1 VSERVVMDDA
11 TIVMRSRFL
20 SGSERISSHLSWLEE
35 HTEEIRADVRDSL
48 SASAE
53 KIRTT
58 LNHLT
63 GQMDRLPEAQ
73 WEQFKAMLLLLR
85 AQQDVLDS
93 AEALIQKA
101 RANVVSRKRSVP
113 EAAATS
119 DVASVSGGPGHS
131 LAVAL
136 GAASLRL
143 VAVARDAA
151 SLRLVVV
158 GIVAVGLIFGYM
170 TFTRDGDRQH
180 VATKSAAPIRGD
192 NSRPVAPAA
201 APRAGAPARAS
212 YDMATTPSPPS
223 EGPQAGHATSISTT
237 VMTSHAPGLVAATV
251 PAPLPSAP
259 ATERPDTAAIARSA
273 NERFVPVV
281 FTGKDQAQVLR
292 TFAVLQTRY
301 PTLLS
306 PRRAE
311 AQPVDLGQKGIWHR
325 LIVLPPGSRQSAVDF
340 CDQLMAAGYD
350 RCWVKGY

>member
-11 TIVMRSRFL
+11 TNVMRSRFL
-20 SGSERISSHLSWLEE
+20 SSSERISSHLSWLEANA
-35 HTEEIRADVRDSL
+35 EEIRADMREPVSD
-48 SASAE
+48 SAE

-63 GQMDRLPEAQ
+63 NQMDRLPQAQ
-73 WEQFKAMLLLLR
+73 WEQFKALLLLLR

-101 RANVVSRKRSVP
+101 RANVVSRKRSAP
-113 EAAATS
+113 EAVATGG
-119 DVASVSGGPGHS
+119 VASESGGPGHVV
-131 LAVAL
+131 AVAL

-158 GIVAVGLIFGYM
+158 GIVAVGLIFGYV

-180 VATKSAAPIRGD
+180 IATKAVAPTRGD
-192 NSRPVAPAA
+192 NGRPVAPV
-201 APRAGAPARAS
+201 PRAGAPARVSHDVAV
-212 YDMATTPSPPS
+212 TPSPPS
-223 EGPQAGHATSISTT
+223 EGPQAAHATSISTT
-237 VMTSHAPGLVAATV
+237 STPSHSPSLAAAMV

-259 ATERPDTAAIARSA
+259 ATDRPDTAAIVRSA

-281 FTGKDQAQVLR
+281 FTGKDQAEVLR
-292 TFAVLQTRY
+292 AFGALQIQY

-311 AQPVDLGQKGIWHR
+311 TQPVDLGQKGIWHR
-325 LIVLPPGSRQSAVDF
+325 LIVLPPSSRQSALDF